1 MTTQTPT
8 SFAPAS
14 QQVLGV
20 PAPVVQL
27 VLLIVALF
35 AFSFILWK
43 RAAVLRLAGPDPRSD
58 NIVERLKKLL
68 VVGFGQSRQPRYLLA
83 GVLHILIFFGF
94 LILSLRSL
102 TLLGEGF
109 AADFHLPGFGGAFGE
124 LYATLKDYTALI
136 VLTCCIVAA
145 LRRAAFKPARYH
157 DRHAR
162 MSHHHEAYL
171 ILGLISLLM
180 VADAV
185 YEGSIMAS
193 LEIPLGAGLPLA
205 SFASVAVGGGS
216 ETLLLSLHVTSFW
229 VHNVA
234 LLFFLCYLPL
244 SKHFHVIS
252 ALPNV
257 FFLNLQPVGRV
268 KPPRHDVENLDDLD
282 QLGVGKL
289 EDFTWKHILDFYSCT
304 DCGRC
309 TDHCPSY
316 ATGTPLSPRMIS
328 INCRDLAYESYP
340 VLGKP
345 VPQDKRPE
353 LVGKVVRDEEL
364 WACTTCGACEEA
376 CPVTIEYV
384 DKIVDMRR
392 FLVDEG
398 RVPTSLQKPLA
409 ALEKHG
415 NPYGKMARK
424 RGDWVGKKDKA
435 IDVEVLK
442 KGGECDT
449 LIFTD
454 SCAAYDP
461 RIVEISRNFAETL
474 IESGDECGTLGKAEV
489 DSGHEAR
496 RIGEEGLFETLRDQN
511 LEALEEREFKRV
523 VTCDPHAF
531 NALNNGGYDLDKP
544 VQHHTQRLAELIEAG
559 KLKLNQLGDGRR
571 YTFHDPCYLGRHNG
585 EYEAPRQVLEALGV
599 EYVEMERAKNRSF
612 CCGGG
617 SLYLFYEGESESRMG
632 EKRLQMAE
640 DAGAQVVVTACPFCL
655 INLED
660 AVKTTGREGK
670 IEVLDLAELV
680 HSASANSG
688 NERKEDEQVKST
700 GRKVDSEDGG

>member
-1 MTTQTPT
+1 MAGQLST
-8 SFAPAS
+8 SYAPAS
-14 QQVLGV
+14 LQVLGL
-20 PAPVVQL
+20 PAPAVHS
-27 VLLIVALF
+27 VLILVALATF
-35 AFSFILWK
+35 CFILWR
-43 RAAVLRLAGPDPRSD
+43 RAAVLRRANPDPRTD
-58 NIVERLKKLL
+58 QVLERLKKLL
-68 VVGFGQSRQPRYLLA
+68 VIGFGQARQPRYLLA

-109 AADFHLPGFGGAFGE
+109 VVGFNLPGLGGAVGE
-124 LYATLKDYTALI
+124 WYATLKDYTALI
-136 VLTCCIVAA
+136 VLACCIVAA
-145 LRRAAFKPARYH
+145 IRRSVFKPARYH

-162 MSHHHEAYL
+162 KSHGHEAYL

-180 VADAV
+180 IADAF
-185 YEGSIMAS
+185 YEGSEMAS
-193 LEIPLGAGLPLA
+193 LEIPFGAALPLA
-205 SFASVAVGGGS
+205 SFASIAVGGGS
-216 ETLLLSLHVTSFW
+216 ETLFVNLHATSFW

-257 FFLNLQPVGRV
+257 FLLNLNPVGRV
-268 KPPRHDVENLDDLD
+268 KPARHGVANLDDIK

-316 ATGTPLSPRMIS
+316 ASGTPLSPRMIS

-340 VLGKP
+340 VFGKP
-345 VPQDKRPE
+345 VAPDKRPE
-353 LVGKVVRDEEL
+353 LVGQVVREEEL

-376 CPVTIEYV
+376 CPVTIEYI

-398 RVPTSLQKPLA
+398 RVPASLQKPLA

-424 RGDWVGKKDKA
+424 RGDWVGKKEEA
-435 IDVEVLK
+435 LEVEVLK
-442 KGGECDT
+442 KGAETDT

-461 RIVEISRNFAETL
+461 RIIEISRAFAEL
-474 IESGDECGTLGKAEV
+474 MIQAGVPCGTLGKDEV

-511 LEALEEREFKRV
+511 LEAMEEREFKSV
-523 VTCDPHAF
+523 VTCDPHAY
-531 NALNNGGYDLDKP
+531 NALSNGGYDLGKP
-544 VQHHTQRLAELIEAG
+544 VHHHSQRLAELIELG
-559 KLKLNQLGDGRR
+559 KLKPKQLNDGKR

-585 EYEAPRQVLEALGV
+585 EYEAPRQVLKALGV
-599 EYVEMERAKNRSF
+599 NLVEMDRSRNRSF

-632 EKRLQMAE
+632 EKRLQMAA
-640 DAGAQVVVTACPFCL
+640 DVGADVVVTACPFCL

-680 HSASANSG
+680 QRAVVG
-688 NERKEDEQVKST
+688 D
-700 GRKVDSEDGG
+700 DSV

>member
-1 MTTQTPT
+1 MTGQLPT

-14 QQVLGV
+14 QQALGL
-20 PAPVVQL
+20 PAPAIHL
-27 VLLIVALF
+27 ILLLIALIS
-35 AFSFILWK
+35 FSFILWK
-43 RAAVLRLAGPDPRSD
+43 RIAVLRRANPDPRSD
-58 NIVERLKKLL
+58 RIPVRLKKLL
-68 VVGFGQSRQPRYLLA
+68 YFGFGQARQPRYLLA

-109 AADFHLPGFGGAFGE
+109 AAGFDLPGLGGRAGAW
-124 LYATLKDYTALI
+124 YATLKDYTALI
-136 VLTCCIVAA
+136 VLACCIVAA
-145 LRRAAFKPARYH
+145 IRRAVFKPARYH
-157 DRHAR
+157 DRNAR
-162 MSHHHEAYL
+162 KSHGHEAYL
-171 ILGLISLLM
+171 ILGLISLM
-180 VADAV
+180 MIADAL
-185 YEGSIMAS
+185 YEGSEMAAS
-193 LEIPLGAGLPLA
+193 LLTGGAALPLTSIA
-205 SFASVAVGGGS
+205 AVALGGGS
-216 ETLLLSLHVTSFW
+216 ESMLGSLHVGSFW
-229 VHNVA
+229 VHNIA

-244 SKHFHVIS
+244 SKHFHVLS

-257 FFLNLQPVGRV
+257 FFLNLQPVGRI
-268 KPPRHDVENLDDLD
+268 KPARHGVENLDDVA

-289 EDFTWKHILDFYSCT
+289 EDFTWKHLLDFYSCT

-309 TDHCPSY
+309 SDHCPAY
-316 ATGTPLSPRMIS
+316 ATGTPLSPRMIG

-345 VPQDKRPE
+345 IAQDKRPQ
-353 LVGKVVRDEEL
+353 LVGKVVREEEL

-376 CPVTIEYV
+376 CPVLIEYV

-392 FLVDEG
+392 FLVDSG

-424 RGDWVGKKDKA
+424 RGDWVGTKEEA
-435 IDVEVLK
+435 LDVEVLK
-442 KGGECDT
+442 KGGECET

-461 RIVEISRNFAETL
+461 RIVEISRAFAEIL
-474 IESGDECGTLGKAEV
+474 IQAGVECGTLGKDEV

-496 RIGEEGLFETLRDQN
+496 RIGEEGLFEALRDKN
-511 LEALEEREFKRV
+511 LEALQEREFKRV

-531 NALNNGGYDLDKP
+531 NALNNGGYELGKP
-544 VQHHTQRLAELIEAG
+544 VQHHSQRLAELITTG
-559 KLKLNQLGDGRR
+559 KLKLKPLKDGRR

-585 EYEAPRQVLEALGV
+585 EYEAPRAVLKALGV
-599 EYVEMERAKNRSF
+599 DLVEMDRSRNRSF

-632 EKRLQMAE
+632 EKRLQMAD
-640 DAGAQVVVTACPFCL
+640 DAGAEVVVTACPFCL

-660 AVKTTGREGK
+660 AIKTTGLEGK

-680 HSASANSG
+680 HRASVESG
-688 NERKEDEQVKST
+688 E
-700 GRKVDSEDGG
+700 

>member
-1 MTTQTPT
+1 MTGQLPT
-8 SFAPAS
+8 VLAPAS
-14 QQVLGV
+14 KQVLGL
-20 PAPVVQL
+20 PAPVIHFVF
-27 VLLIVALF
+27 LLVALSCF
-35 AFSFILWK
+35 CFILWK
-43 RAAVLRLAGPDPRSD
+43 RIAVLRLANPDPRGDRVSQ
-58 NIVERLKKLL
+58 RLKKLL
-68 VVGFGQSRQPRYLLA
+68 VVGFGQARQPRYLVA

-102 TLLGEGF
+102 TLMGEGF
-109 AADFHLPGFGGAFGE
+109 VAGFHLPGLGGAFGE

-136 VLTCCIVAA
+136 VLACCAVAA
-145 LRRAAFKPARYH
+145 IRRAVFKPARYH

-162 MSHHHEAYL
+162 TGHGHEAYL

-180 VADAV
+180 IADAI
-185 YEGSIMAS
+185 YEGSAMAVEQIS
-193 LEIPLGAGLPLA
+193 GGAGLPLA
-205 SFASVAVGGGS
+205 SMAAVALGGGS
-216 ETLLLSLHVTSFW
+216 EGLLGSLHIGSFW
-229 VHNVA
+229 IHNIA

-244 SKHFHVIS
+244 SKHFHVLS

-257 FFLNLQPVGRV
+257 FFLNLQPVGRI
-268 KPPRHDVENLDDLD
+268 KPARHGVENLDDVE

-289 EDFTWKHILDFYSCT
+289 EDFTWKHLLDFYSCT

-309 TDHCPSY
+309 SDHCPSY
-316 ATGTPLSPRMIS
+316 AAGTPLSPRMIS

-345 VPQDKRPE
+345 TAPDKRPE
-353 LVGKVVRDEEL
+353 LVGSVVREEEL

-398 RVPTSLQKPLA
+398 RVPSSLQKPLA

-424 RGDWVGKKDKA
+424 RADWVGKKEEA
-435 IDVEVLK
+435 LDVEVLK
-442 KGGECDT
+442 KDGESET

-461 RIVEISRNFAETL
+461 RIVEISRAFAETL
-474 IESGDECGTLGKAEV
+474 IRAGVECGTLGKDEV

-496 RIGEEGLFETLRDQN
+496 RIGEEGLFETLRDKN
-511 LEALEEREFKRV
+511 LEAMEEREFKRV
-523 VTCDPHAF
+523 VTCDPHAY
-531 NALNNGGYDLDKP
+531 NALENGGYNLGKP
-544 VQHHTQRLAELIEAG
+544 VQHHSQRLAELIAAG
-559 KLKLNQLGDGRR
+559 KLNLKPLKDGRR

-585 EYEAPRQVLEALGV
+585 EYEAPRAVLTALGV
-599 EYVEMERAKNRSF
+599 DLVEMDRSRNRSF

-632 EKRLQMAE
+632 EQRLQMAA
-640 DAGAQVVVTACPFCL
+640 DVGAQVVVTACPFCL

-680 HSASANSG
+680 QLASADSG
-688 NERKEDEQVKST
+688 EEK
-700 GRKVDSEDGG
+700 

>member
-1 MTTQTPT
+1 MTGQLST

-14 QQVLGV
+14 LQILGL
-20 PAPVVQL
+20 PAPAIHS
-27 VLLIVALF
+27 VLLLVALATF
-35 AFSFILWK
+35 CFILWK
-43 RAAVLRLAGPDPRSD
+43 RAGVLRKANPDPRTDRVS
-58 NIVERLKKLL
+58 ERLRKLL
-68 VVGFGQSRQPRYLLA
+68 VIGFGQSRQPRYLLA

-109 AADFHLPGFGGAFGE
+109 VAEFHLPGLGGGAGE
-124 LYATLKDYTALI
+124 WYSALKDYTALI
-136 VLTCCIVAA
+136 VLACCIVAA
-145 LRRAAFKPARYH
+145 IRRSVFKPVRYH

-162 MSHHHEAYL
+162 KSHGHEAYL

-180 VADAV
+180 IADAF
-185 YEGSIMAS
+185 YEGSEMVS
-193 LEIPLGAGLPLA
+193 LEIPLGAALPLA
-205 SFASVAVGGGS
+205 SFASTAVRGGS
-216 ETLLLSLHVTSFW
+216 ETFLVNLHVTSFW
-229 VHNVA
+229 IHNIA

-257 FFLNLQPVGRV
+257 FLLNINPAGRV
-268 KPPRHDVENLDDLD
+268 KPARYGVTNLDDVE

-340 VLGKP
+340 VFGKP
-345 VPQDKRPE
+345 IASDKRPE
-353 LVGKVVRDEEL
+353 LVGQVVREEEL

-376 CPVTIEYV
+376 CPVTIEYI

-424 RGDWVGKKDKA
+424 RGEWIGKKEEA
-435 IDVEVLK
+435 LEVDVLE
-442 KGGECDT
+442 KGAETDT

-461 RIVEISRNFAETL
+461 RIIEISRAFAEL
-474 IESGDECGTLGKAEV
+474 MMQAGVECGTLGKDEV

-511 LEALEEREFKRV
+511 LDAMEEREFKSV
-523 VTCDPHAF
+523 VTCDPHAY
-531 NALNNGGYDLDKP
+531 NALSNGGYDLDKP
-544 VQHHTQRLAELIEAG
+544 VQHHSQRLAELIESG
-559 KLKLNQLGDGRR
+559 KLKLEPLNDGKR

-585 EYEAPRQVLEALGV
+585 EYEAPRQVLNALGV
-599 EYVEMERAKNRSF
+599 ELVEMDRSRNRSF

-632 EKRLQMAE
+632 EKRLQMAA
-640 DAGAQVVVTACPFCL
+640 DAGADVVVTACPFCL

-660 AVKTTGREGK
+660 AIKTTGREGK

-680 HSASANSG
+680 HRS
-688 NERKEDEQVKST
+688 VT
-700 GRKVDSEDGG
+700 GDDSV